1 MPTPT
6 TSSAGRNT
14 KGKKNKTKSHLSK
27 DESSATVS
35 AGSADLSAGTNTR
48 FRHRKISVK
57 QRLRIFK
64 PNDLKNLDEDEL
76 QQRDVAE
83 IETGVEK
90 NEEKE
95 VHLHRILQKGSS
107 QLNSQKKDYIPT
119 PDASATWKDYDKFYQ
134 GKFTE
139 PSSYIKFS
147 ATVEDCCGAPY
158 NIDEDDETFL
168 NEVINKDGK
177 TILSEDEFE
186 ILCSSFEY
194 AIHERQPFL
203 TTDPESILLFDEIK
217 PTLMKADFV
226 NQGLKSTLAKEIGH
240 PVGEPFITQFDPK
253 SQLEARPLPT
263 LIDKFGEQVYE
274 HWKNRK
280 IESPG
285 TEIFPQL
292 KFERPDEKEEVD
304 PYVCFRRRDVRQPR
318 KTRRVDI
325 LNSHKLRLLH
335 QELQHAKELALLVA
349 KREQISMDMLEKN
362 VSIFDQR
369 AEVKKLK
376 RALNIRGEDDDLVNH
391 KRKRLNIIANQRR
404 QQQAAAEAALAAT
417 ATTSDSSVRKSTKNK
432 ISKKDIDQLSK
443 SGQKL
448 TKQQI
453 QELQNQ
459 KISIVASNNQDSS
472 NQLQAQEAQEGHESH
487 QQQTVA
493 SHVYVRL
500 PFSKV
505 PDIILEEVDN
515 LLASKE
521 KNARKFV
528 QDRMEKR
535 KMEDGDVFFN
545 LTDDP
550 YNPVFDITLPKDVS
564 PSNAPFSSIAS
575 SKFEINRSY
584 YSPNLSDYLKGTT
597 EDVTAFSKDG
607 EKLPSNNY
615 KVKKLEIYDPFQNH
629 NEIHSREY
637 PIKFRRRVGRCG
649 IKYIDRRPN
658 AIHQNVESVL
668 GEFLDFDAIE
678 KQEQNADETINVY
691 ESKWDELSR
700 LYDKWKYD
708 SPRNEYGLKVSEEPS
723 RLNQISND
731 TQVIR
736 FGTMLGSKSYEQL
749 REVTIKYRQ
758 EYISRMR
765 QQKLNNQKQ
774 LQLQQQQQEQQ
785 QQEEQEQGQSGD
797 RQSSVP
803 ASSLSQ
809 TPSKIG
815 SPALPKKMNV
825 TPGSNDSNPQYSVP
839 VTQKKSS

>member
-14 KGKKNKTKSHLSK
+14 KSNKNKTKSQVSK
-27 DESSATVS
+27 DDSSATGS
-35 AGSADLSAGTNTR
+35 AGSVDLSAGTNTR

-57 QRLRIFK
+57 QRLRIYK

-119 PDASATWKDYDKFYQ
+119 PDASATWKEFDKFYQ
-134 GKFTE
+134 GKFSE

-168 NEVINKDGK
+168 NEVINKEGK
-177 TILSEDEFE
+177 VVLSEDEFE
-186 ILCSSFEY
+186 ILCSSFEN

-203 TTDPESILLFDEIK
+203 TTDPESILSFDEIK
-217 PTLMKADFV
+217 PTLLKSDFV
-226 NQGLKSTLAKEIGH
+226 NQGLKLRLAKEIGR
-240 PVGEPFITQFDPK
+240 PPGSNFITQFDPK
-253 SQLEARPLPT
+253 SQLEAKPLT
-263 LIDKFGEQVYE
+263 ILINKFGEQVYE

-335 QELQHAKELALLVA
+335 QELQNAKELALLVA
-349 KREQISMDMLEKN
+349 KREQISMDMLEKT
-362 VSIFDQR
+362 VSIFNQR

-376 RALNIRGEDDDLVNH
+376 RALNIRGEDEDLVNH

-417 ATTSDSSVRKSTKNK
+417 ATTSDSSVRKGTKNK
-432 ISKKDIDQLSK
+432 ISKKSIEHLSK

-448 TKQQI
+448 TKQQLE
-453 QELQNQ
+453 ELQNQ
-459 KISIVASNNQDSS
+459 KVTVVASNKQDPS
-472 NQLQAQEAQEGHESH
+472 NVPQAQEGHEPQ

-535 KMEDGDVFFN
+535 KTEDGVVFFN

-597 EDVTAFSKDG
+597 TDVTAFSKDG
-607 EKLPSNNY
+607 EKLPPNNY

-637 PIKFRRRVGRCG
+637 PIKFRRRVGRRG
-649 IKYIDRRPN
+649 IEYIDRRPN
-658 AIHQNVESVL
+658 TIHQNVESVL
-668 GEFLDFDAIE
+668 GEFLDLDAIE
-678 KQEQNADETINVY
+678 EQEQNADETINVY

-758 EYISRMR
+758 EYILRMR

-785 QQEEQEQGQSGD
+785 QQREQEQGQSGD
-797 RQSSVP
+797 RPSSVT

-809 TPSKIG
+809 TPSKMG
-815 SPALPKKMNV
+815 SPALPKKMNA
-825 TPGSNDSNPQYSVP
+825 TPGSNDSNSQYSVP